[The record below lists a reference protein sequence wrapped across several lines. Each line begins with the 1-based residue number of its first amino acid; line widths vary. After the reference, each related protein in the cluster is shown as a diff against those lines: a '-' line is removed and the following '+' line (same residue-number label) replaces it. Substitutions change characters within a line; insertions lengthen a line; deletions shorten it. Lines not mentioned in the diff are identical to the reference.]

1 MSKDDAYYFH
11 QTPETLCKELVK
23 HIPDLTTEDVVFEAF
38 SGEGNFVRAFPD
50 NQNLITTEIRDGTDY
65 RSVDLSSTSVDWV
78 ITNPP
83 FRLEEPDGEDGSTK
97 RVNAFY
103 KLADYFAGKTNKGV
117 AFLGNANCLSALT
130 PPRLKKLYE
139 EKNVYIYKI
148 VVCSIKKWR
157 GRYYF
162 IIFKNRS
169 CVTDREHEVKE
180 RFDFYDF
187 IEGSF

>member
-1 MSKDDAYYFH
+1 MSKDEAYYFH
-11 QTPETLCKELVK
+11 QTPEPLCKELVK
-23 HIPDLTTEDVVFEAF
+23 HIPNLTTEDVVFEAF
-38 SGEGNFVRAFPD
+38 AGEGNFVRAFPD

-83 FRLEEPDGEDGSTK
+83 FQIEETDEKDGSTK
-97 RVNAFY
+97 KVNTFY
-103 KLADYFAGKTNKGV
+103 KLTDYFAGKTNKGF

-148 VVCSIKKWR
+148 VVCSVKKWR

-162 IIFKNRS
+162 IIFKNRF
-169 CVTDREHEVKE
+169 CTRENTDE
-180 RFDFYDF
+180 RFDFFDF